1 MVVLLRCAPASPQK
15 RPPATERAGEAL
27 STAQASRSC
36 RRRDGLPWG
45 GGGEGWRAVAGRRG
59 GGHRVGGHA
68 RFHATATAVPHG
80 HGPSA
85 RVLSPGHVSRIGVF
99 PCVPSRWGC
108 ALLSYALLEAART
121 ARGSPSWKAGPALM
135 RCARLTQRRGAL
147 ELYYAILYYTAT
159 HAARGVLDHYNI
171 LYYTIIY

>member
-1 MVVLLRCAPASPQK
+1 MAVRARGVRRSGSAVRCAPASPQK

-59 GGHRVGGHA
+59 EGHRVGGHA

-85 RVLSPGHVSRIGVF
+85 RPLSRARVANRS
-99 PCVPSRWGC
+99 VPLC
-108 ALLSYALLEAART
+108 ALL
-121 ARGSPSWKAGPALM
+121 M
-135 RCARLTQRRGAL
+135 
-147 ELYYAILYYTAT
+147 
-159 HAARGVLDHYNI
+159 GVRPLV
-171 LYYTIIY
+171 LRPT